1 MNDFELIE
9 LAARRVATSDCVH
22 EVRVAFQEFANKLLK
37 LKRTQVQVPQ
47 YDDDEIPF

>member
-9 LAARRVATSDCVH
+9 LAARRVATSDCVP
-22 EVRVAFQEFANKLLK
+22 EVRVAFQEFADQLLK
-37 LKRTQVQVPQ
+37 LSQAKAQVPQ